1 MILYIIGLL
10 VVILIIILFL
20 TTQYELFTNNE
31 DNNELDIV
39 ITWVEDNEEFNK
51 EKTVWLEKQNYKVI
65 INDNEKRYT
74 HDQELKYCLRS
85 IEMYFPYFRY
95 IHLVVKDGQFPKYLN
110 RNHPKL
116 KVVNHSNIIP
126 SKYLP
131 TFNSMAIEA
140 YLHHI
145 PGLTKN
151 YIYMNDD
158 FMFLKHTTPS
168 YFLKNDIPINL
179 YSEKQIDYDKDD
191 HSIDVDSYD
200 YRSGFIFNNLILN
213 DITKKEKRYEY
224 SHVPKIYN
232 KIYDYGI
239 ENRLKN
245 YYVNDNNINIYDKTG
260 MSKFRRTDNLF
271 LVSLLKP
278 YLYVNWY
285 KGIHKKTELTVLT
298 LDDFNKLLDKPVNLN
313 KNFLCIQEVGHYN
326 IKKYLDFMNK
336 IYPTKSTFE
345 I

>member
-126 SKYLP
+126 SKY
-131 TFNSMAIEA
+131 
-140 YLHHI
+140 
-145 PGLTKN
+145 
-151 YIYMNDD
+151 
-158 FMFLKHTTPS
+158 
-168 YFLKNDIPINL
+168 
-179 YSEKQIDYDKDD
+179 
-191 HSIDVDSYD
+191 
-200 YRSGFIFNNLILN
+200 
-213 DITKKEKRYEY
+213 
-224 SHVPKIYN
+224 
-232 KIYDYGI
+232 
-239 ENRLKN
+239 
-245 YYVNDNNINIYDKTG
+245 
-260 MSKFRRTDNLF
+260 
-271 LVSLLKP
+271 
-278 YLYVNWY
+278 
-285 KGIHKKTELTVLT
+285 
-298 LDDFNKLLDKPVNLN
+298 
-313 KNFLCIQEVGHYN
+313 
-326 IKKYLDFMNK
+326 
-336 IYPTKSTFE
+336 
-345 I
+345 